1 MIRSHHDLTDAQFG
15 PQAAAYVASTVHAQ
29 GADLERLASLS
40 AAHPGMRV
48 LDVGTGGG
56 HAAYAL
62 APHAAE
68 VVVCDL
74 SAEMVSAVETEARQR
89 GLPNIIGHVAA
100 AERLPFDVADF
111 DLIVSRFSA
120 HHWPD
125 LVAGL
130 REARRVLKPGGVAV
144 FVDIVSP
151 PAAVLDTHLQAI
163 ELLRD
168 PSHARDYRTAEWG
181 VALEQ
186 AGFAIVEVQSWR
198 LHMDFAAWAARMNT
212 SPEATSAIRSIQAK
226 ASAATHIHFEI
237 EPDGSFQLDAA
248 WLRAVAI

>member
-15 PQAAAYVASTVHAQ
+15 PQAAAYVASTVHSQ
-29 GADLERLASLS
+29 GADLERLTSLS
-40 AAHPGMRV
+40 AASPGMRV
-48 LDVGTGGG
+48 LDLGTGGG

-62 APHAAE
+62 APAAAE
-68 VVVCDL
+68 VVACDL
-74 SAEMVSAVETEARQR
+74 SAEMVSAVEIEARR
-89 GLPNIIGHVAA
+89 RSLSNIRGHVAS
-100 AERLPFDVADF
+100 AEQLPFDVAHF

-130 REARRVLKPGGVAV
+130 REARRVIKPGGAAV
-144 FVDIVSP
+144 FIDIVSP

-168 PSHARDYRTAEWG
+168 PSHGRDYRVAEWG

-198 LHMDFAAWAARMNT
+198 LRMDFAAWTARMNT
-212 SPEATSAIRSIQAK
+212 SPEATAAIRSIQAK
-226 ASAATHIHFEI
+226 ASAATHAHFEI
-237 EPDGSFQLDAA
+237 EPDGSFQIDAA
-248 WLRAVAI
+248 WLRVVAV